1 MRQSTCKPPL
11 NPRLEIKTHAFPQ
24 IPRPLGPRRDVFRDR
39 RCSSRRLRG
48 HGRLARRVG
57 VRVLEEERAE
67 RRHLP
72 RDPAWHAGI
81 RSARASG
88 RAVPEDAL
96 REHQD
101 HGVGL
106 PLPRHVGLRRRL
118 LGDHGRRRPRRF
130 DHQRVQRQLM
140 KARGLSP
147 WSKRCLHRYA
157 MPPQV
162 RHRILEAVARGDR
175 PRWPSVISKV
185 LDGMRLRW
193 APIGMGFATGALV
206 GAIALGASNDFAA
219 GEPMAHEVISSHVR
233 SLLADHLSDVA
244 SADGET
250 VRTWFNGRLD
260 YAPRVSDLSW
270 QAYWLVGGRLDYE
283 GGP

>member
-1 MRQSTCKPPL
+1 
-11 NPRLEIKTHAFPQ
+11 
-24 IPRPLGPRRDVFRDR
+24 
-39 RCSSRRLRG
+39 
-48 HGRLARRVG
+48 
-57 VRVLEEERAE
+57 
-67 RRHLP
+67 
-72 RDPAWHAGI
+72 
-81 RSARASG
+81 
-88 RAVPEDAL
+88 
-96 REHQD
+96 
-101 HGVGL
+101 
-106 PLPRHVGLRRRL
+106 
-118 LGDHGRRRPRRF
+118 
-130 DHQRVQRQLM
+130 M

-175 PRWPSVISKV
+175 PRLPSVISKV
-185 LDGMRLRW
+185 LDGMRQRW

-250 VRTWFNGRLD
+250 VRSWFNGRLD
-260 YAPRVSDLSW
+260 YAPRVSDLSS
-270 QAYWLVGGRLDYE
+270 QGYSLVGGRLDYV
-283 GGP
+283 GGRAVAALVYRHANHFVNFFSCPLGGRRGEERDLARRGFNAVGWSDATMQYWVVADLDGGELKRLAAQLRRE